1 VEDVLQL
8 SRRNCMKSA
17 IGLLVGFSVLLVVA
31 CGAENYNSDPAVN
44 LTEGQT
50 DSGVGLRSKAKAK
63 AQQKAAQQQSK
74 GSGKSSGAEEEE
86 DDEDDEDEDEDCSSA
101 GSQPQPPAPTPQPP
115 APTPQP
121 PAPTPQ
127 PPAPT
132 PQPPA
137 PTPQPPTV
145 DPLVKLQADYTNGMK
160 ALIDSRCQTCHVGRT
175 SNFKDFAAV
184 KQWSS
189 QMSSWVSSGKMPIG
203 TALTATEKSGMLS
216 FLDALKVLP

>member
-1 VEDVLQL
+1 
-8 SRRNCMKSA
+8 MKSA

-31 CGAENYNSDPAVN
+31 CGAENYNSDPAVS
-44 LTEGQT
+44 LTGGQIE
-50 DSGVGLRSKAKAK
+50 SGVDLSSKASAK
-63 AQQKAAQQQSK
+63 AQEKAAQKPAK
-74 GSGKSSGAEEEE
+74 GSSQSGGKSSGAEDE
-86 DDEDDEDEDEDCSSA
+86 DDEDDEDSSSG
-101 GSQPQPPAPTPQPP
+101 GSQPQPP

-145 DPLVKLQADYTNGMK
+145 DPLVKLQSDYTNGMK
-160 ALIDSRCQTCHVGRT
+160 ALIDSRCQTCHAGRT

-203 TALTATEKSGMLS
+203 SALTATEKSGLLS